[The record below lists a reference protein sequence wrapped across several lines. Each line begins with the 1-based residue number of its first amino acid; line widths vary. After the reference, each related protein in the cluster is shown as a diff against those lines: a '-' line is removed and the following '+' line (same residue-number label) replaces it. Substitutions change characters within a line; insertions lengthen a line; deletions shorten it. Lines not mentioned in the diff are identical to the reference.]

1 MQALIL
7 FAHGSR
13 DPAWFAPFETLAARV
28 RVHSPHTDVRLAY
41 LEFAQPSLQEAIDAA
56 IAGGAREVRVV
67 PVFLAAGAH
76 VRNDLPLLL
85 EQAREQHAGV
95 KFELRPPVGE
105 HDGVLEAISRAAL
118 E

>member
-13 DPAWFAPFETLAARV
+13 DPAWFVPFEALAARV
-28 RVHSPHTDVRLAY
+28 RVHSPHTAVHLAY
-41 LEFAQPSLQEAIDAA
+41 LEFAQPSLQDAINAA
-56 IAGGAREVRVV
+56 VAGGASEIRVV

-85 EQAREQHAGV
+85 EQARERHAGI

-105 HDGVLEAISRAAL
+105 DNGVLEAISRAAL